1 MARTGTAH
9 REQPPLPPL
18 STACGVVG
26 GSTALRNAL
35 NRRNR
40 GVGGPRDEDG
50 DWRGIC
56 LATTIRAGRRDTA
69 AASCLFFHAVFFT
82 PCPRTRTRIIRCET
96 RTAATPPGMNTY
108 GGQCIDV
115 RTRRLRDRHSPLDIR
130 HPQFLRFFL
139 SSSFLSRLSLDRY
152 QLSLSDVIFK
162 IEIPFANKFH
172 YAIIFR
178 RNLDTTIPK
187 LFRRI
192 IDF

>member
-18 STACGVVG
+18 QHSVRRGGGFHSAAERAESPEPRGG
-26 GSTALRNAL
+26 GSA
-35 NRRNR
+35 RR
-40 GVGGPRDEDG
+40 
-50 DWRGIC
+50 
-56 LATTIRAGRRDTA
+56 GRRLARHLSRDHDPSRTERHGRRFLPFL
-69 AASCLFFHAVFFT
+69 SRGFFYTVPPHTYTYNTLRDAYRGHATGNEHLRRPVY
-82 PCPRTRTRIIRCET
+82 RC
-96 RTAATPPGMNTY
+96 
-108 GGQCIDV
+108 

-130 HPQFLRFFL
+130 HSQFLRFFL

-152 QLSLSDVIFK
+152 QLSLSDVTFK

-178 RNLDTTIPK
+178 RNLDTIPK

>member
-1 MARTGTAH
+1 M
-9 REQPPLPPL
+9 
-18 STACGVVG
+18 VG

-115 RTRRLRDRHSPLDIR
+115 RTRRLRDRHSPLGILDFAGSR
-130 HPQFLRFFL
+130 FSFFFL
-139 SSSFLSRLSLDRY
+139 FISPVRSL
-152 QLSLSDVIFK
+152 LVIVIFKLFKRFPHFFK
-162 IEIPFANKFH
+162 IEIAFANKFQFKISIH
-172 YAIIFR
+172 QFC
-178 RNLDTTIPK
+178 RNFLKELSICK
-187 LFRRI
+187 RSAKNRYS
-192 IDF
+192 